1 MRRRRI
7 NLNLPRNII
16 NLVNI
21 YIQVEKEKN
30 KPEPAKEYNKPSI
43 YIQVEKEK
51 NKPEPVK
58 GSAKPKVAEE
68 EISPNEYFKL
78 RLEVF
83 IKVNENL

>member
-30 KPEPAKEYNKPSI
+30 KPEPT
-43 YIQVEKEK
+43 
-51 NKPEPVK
+51 K
-58 GSAKPKVAEE
+58 GSAKPKVTEE

-83 IKVNENL
+83 IKDSENLKKKKSFL